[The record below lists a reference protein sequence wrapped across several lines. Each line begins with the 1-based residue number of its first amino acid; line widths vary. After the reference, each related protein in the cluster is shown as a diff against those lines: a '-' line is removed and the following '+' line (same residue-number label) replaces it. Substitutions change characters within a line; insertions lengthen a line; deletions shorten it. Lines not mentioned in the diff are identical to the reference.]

1 MQPWTKKNSLLRGQR
16 FVTTLE
22 PLERELLGD
31 SAATV
36 AGKLM
41 ERARTAP
48 KDELAELTGMPSG
61 HAEAPADPGLARLLP
76 SFFSEDAEQIEGDA
90 ALTRQLNETDII
102 KSKLINL
109 QYVTEALGPAGS
121 VALSLSAEEVNPWLA
136 ALSDIRNYHYAH
148 LEAEARSLGF
158 SAQDPVDELSTKRNY
173 VDWLGF
179 CQDSLL
185 HALMGDLDLP
195 EEFGESGEGSEGNED
210 R

>member
-1 MQPWTKKNSLLRGQR
+1 MQPWTKKNSLLKGQR
-16 FVTTLE
+16 FVTVLE

-36 AGKLM
+36 ADKLM

-61 HAEAPADPGLARLLP
+61 HAEAPTEPGLARLLP
-76 SFFSEDAEQIEGDA
+76 SFFSEDAEQIDGDA

-109 QYVTEALGPAGS
+109 QYVTETLGPSGS
-121 VALSLSAEEVNPWLA
+121 VNISLSAEEVNPWLA
-136 ALSDIRNYHYAH
+136 ALSDIRNYHYAQ

-185 HALMGDLDLP
+185 HALMG
-195 EEFGESGEGSEGNED
+195 GRSEDYDGWERNDGGED